1 MTSEVLALA
10 TAVVTGIVGS
20 GGTGLI
26 VYLIQRHDKKNEKK
40 EANQSAQSRAILG
53 LEHDKILY
61 LTDKILERGAITTR
75 EKTNLNYLYAPY
87 RELGGNGDCE
97 TGYNEC
103 GKLKVVTDE
112 EAKHLDRERKRKEL
126 VVV

>member
-1 MTSEVLALA
+1 MTPEMLALA
-10 TAVVTGIVGS
+10 TAVVTGVVGS

-75 EKTNLNYLYAPY
+75 EKTNLNYLYKKENSQKSA
-87 RELGGNGDCE
+87 
-97 TGYNEC
+97 
-103 GKLKVVTDE
+103 
-112 EAKHLDRERKRKEL
+112 EAKAND
-126 VVV
+126 